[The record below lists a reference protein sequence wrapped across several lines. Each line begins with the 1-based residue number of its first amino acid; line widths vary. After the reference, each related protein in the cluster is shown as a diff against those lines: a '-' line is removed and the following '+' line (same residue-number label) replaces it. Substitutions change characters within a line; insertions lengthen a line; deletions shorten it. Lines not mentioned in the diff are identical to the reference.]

1 MVVDTLQLR
10 DNLLKILFVL
20 FVTSFFYSCGGGG
33 GSGSSSSSSASTYN
47 WATSVNGT
55 ATGRYLLQGSDAY
68 TYTNTGTVTY
78 AIDAAA
84 DTITLSSGGYHDPDL
99 DSNTFSSY
107 SSSAT
112 GTDTQS
118 NAGTAN
124 LTTINYNYS
133 YTDPVYND
141 SVALVIAV
149 PTNYNHQVYLF
160 WSTNDRSLGTGF
172 RWLNYAMLPITK
184 TAYTDLPSSGT
195 ASYSGAI
202 DGTWNNKTAA
212 NFYTIGGDASFSV
225 DWGAK
230 SISGSLANLTI
241 VDDVT
246 DAVTSFPSL
255 TVSSATIQNSS
266 DDATF
271 SSSLS
276 GSSLTGSISG
286 LFLGSSYEEIGGGF
300 TVRSSDSAGDN
311 RGVGVFSAKR

>member
-1 MVVDTLQLR
+1 MVVDILQLR
-10 DNLLKILFVL
+10 GNPFHVFAIIFLL
-20 FVTSFFYSCGGGG
+20 FFIYSCGGGG
-33 GSGSSSSSSASTYN
+33 GGSSSSSSASTYN

-55 ATGRYLLQGSDAY
+55 ALGRYLLQGSDAY

-107 SSSAT
+107 SSSET

-141 SVALVIAV
+141 SVTLVIAV

-160 WSTNDRSLGTGF
+160 WSANDRTLSTGF

-212 NFYTIGGDASFSV
+212 NFYNIGGGASFSV

-230 SISGSLANLTI
+230 SISGSLANLSI
-241 VDDVT
+241 VDAGT
-246 DAVTSFPSL
+246 NAVTSFPSL
-255 TVSSATIQNSS
+255 TMSSATIQNSS
-266 DDATF
+266 DDARF

-286 LFLGSSYEEIGGGF
+286 FFLGSSYEEIGGGF